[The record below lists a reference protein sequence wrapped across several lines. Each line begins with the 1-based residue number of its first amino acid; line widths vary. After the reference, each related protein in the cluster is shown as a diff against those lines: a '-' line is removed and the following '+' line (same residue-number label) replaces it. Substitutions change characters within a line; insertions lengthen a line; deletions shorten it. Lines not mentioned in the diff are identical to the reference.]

1 MNDIDVLEICQVTLD
16 RQQQVQLDHYVAL
29 RAHRDRKDMAWED
42 DRGQLLRALGVAEAK
57 LAESQKALAKL
68 QSKYNR
74 HKETMKVIEESYTE
88 LQAQVHQ
95 NQRSNATSASSHVVD
110 SAVATDTKTRVL
122 KREHSEVDWQ
132 QPQQQEGKKQQ
143 QQQQEGKLKRIPSAR
158 SASAAVAAAFRKG
171 EADKRRRLEDAQQ
184 AAVAAAADAAAAAA
198 GNKEDYLNEAHPL
211 ASQAGGRYAY
221 PSVFPGSTPATAAA
235 VAAAGQTNRGE
246 VSIKKEQLSPTA
258 AAATGGRGKGGGG
271 GRRSEKAV
279 GRGCDT
285 AAAAA
290 APAKVSR
297 NNGAGASSSSSSS
310 SSGDG
315 KKHQQQSKPRESKH
329 VQSNL
334 SKAARAQ
341 LPGRTCSE
349 CEAFYRMQKAK
360 GVSSQDIRDVLNNC
374 SRHRQ
379 QWTPPTTPDGFWD
392 MSAMSMPTPAAV
404 KQRPLDELR

>member
-16 RQQQVQLDHYVAL
+16 RLQQVQLDHYVAL

-42 DRGQLLRALGVAEAK
+42 DRGQLLQALGVAEAK

-74 HKETMKVIEESYTE
+74 HKETMKVMEESYTE

-95 NQRSNATSASSHVVD
+95 NQRYHATSTSSHVVD
-110 SAVATDTKTRVL
+110 STAPTGTKPRVL

-132 QPQQQEGKKQQ
+132 QPQQQEGKQQ
-143 QQQQEGKLKRIPSAR
+143 QQQEEEGKLKRIPSAR

-171 EADKRRRLEDAQQ
+171 EADKRRRLEEAQQ
-184 AAVAAAADAAAAAA
+184 AAVAAAADAAAAA

-211 ASQAGGRYAY
+211 AFQAGGRYAY
-221 PSVFPGSTPATAAA
+221 PSVFPGSTPAT
-235 VAAAGQTNRGE
+235 VAAGQTNGEE

-258 AAATGGRGKGGGG
+258 AAATGGRGSGDGGG
-271 GRRSEKAV
+271 GRKSGKAA
-279 GRGCDT
+279 GRGYDT
-285 AAAAA
+285 AAAAAA

-297 NNGAGASSSSSSS
+297 SKGAGASSSS

-360 GVSSQDIRDVLNNC
+360 GVSSQDIRDVLNSC